1 MMMIVIVIM
10 MILMPSPALARR
22 SAAYTACVELHKVK
36 MIIMIKIMI
45 LMMIIIH
52 KIGELDD
59 NMMPVGKESFLTKD
73 MITITKVIMI
83 VIK

>member
-1 MMMIVIVIM
+1 
-10 MILMPSPALARR
+10 
-22 SAAYTACVELHKVK
+22 
-36 MIIMIKIMI
+36 MI
-45 LMMIIIH
+45 LMMIMIH

-73 MITITKVIMI
+73 MITITKVMMI

>member
-1 MMMIVIVIM
+1 MIVIV

-22 SAAYTACVELHKVK
+22 SAAYTACVELHKV
-36 MIIMIKIMI
+36 IMIMIMIMITIMI
-45 LMMIIIH
+45 LMMIMIH

-73 MITITKVIMI
+73 MITITKVMMI